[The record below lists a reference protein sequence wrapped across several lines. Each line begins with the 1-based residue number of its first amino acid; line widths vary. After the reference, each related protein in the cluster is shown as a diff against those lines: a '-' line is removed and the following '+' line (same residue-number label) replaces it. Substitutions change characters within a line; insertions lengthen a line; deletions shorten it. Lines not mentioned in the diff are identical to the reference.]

1 MSSPTDLALMIEA
14 VLRKR
19 YLAMRRNG
27 ELGGGG
33 PSVENVWLLIGG
45 VAIAVGV
52 LAWVG
57 IKVLGKQ
64 ETLSP

>member
-1 MSSPTDLALMIEA
+1 MAPQDLALMLEA

-52 LAWVG
+52 LAWIA
-57 IKVLGKQ
+57 IKVLDKQ
-64 ETLSP
+64 NTMSP